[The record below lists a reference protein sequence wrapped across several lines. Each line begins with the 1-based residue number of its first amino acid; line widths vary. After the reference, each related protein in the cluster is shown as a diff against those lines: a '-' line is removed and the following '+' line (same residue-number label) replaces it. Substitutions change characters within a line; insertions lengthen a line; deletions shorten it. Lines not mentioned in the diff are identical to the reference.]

1 MTCDPILALQSFGY
15 TEREASFLYLVATHS
30 GYFLRRQFDYFIDR
44 NKGAIAHNF
53 LEKARIAKHIEV
65 IDYGEARH
73 VYHLFSKPIYR
84 LLGNPESQN
93 RRRKG
98 DGLIRARLI
107 ALDYV
112 LENDGDH
119 YFESDDDKIDFFA
132 SVRRVPIEFFCDATG
147 RPFPALATIPISVTD
162 SSRPTVSPVRFL
174 FADEAFLSAA
184 KFHRFLSI
192 AGRLLRAL
200 ATFEVVYA
208 SNSAHNFAEAE
219 AAFQKCF
226 AVAMPAGQNCLGAD
240 WRTNSRAQAVREVA
254 PLHPRFTTMLFHF
267 SYPRIRRNEVRSL
280 ATVRNSGLAN
290 SMKVI
295 EKKDISEFNRVRSGV
310 RRGRERPRPPGCRDG

>member
-1 MTCDPILALQSFGY
+1 MTHDPIMALQSFGY
-15 TEREASFLYLVATHS
+15 TEREASFMYLVATHS

-44 NKGAIAHNF
+44 NKGAIAHGF
-53 LEKARIAKHIEV
+53 LEKARASGHIEV

-107 ALDYV
+107 ALDYI

-119 YFESDDDKIDFFA
+119 YLESDGDKADFF
-132 SVRRVPIEFFCDATG
+132 SDVRRIPIEFFCDAKG
-147 RPFPALATIPISVTD
+147 RLFPALAAFPISVTD
-162 SSRPTVSPVRFL
+162 RARPTVSPVRFL
-174 FADEAFLSAA
+174 FADEAFLSAV
-184 KFHRFLSI
+184 KFHRFLSV
-192 AGRLLRAL
+192 AGSLLRAL

-219 AAFQKCF
+219 AVFQNCF
-226 AVAMPAGQNCLGAD
+226 AVNVPARQSCLGAD
-240 WRTNSRAQAVREVA
+240 WRTDSRAQAVREVA

-280 ATVRNSGLAN
+280 ATVRSSGLTN
-290 SMKVI
+290 STKVI
-295 EKKDISEFNRVRSGV
+295 EKKTDRSSTGSS
-310 RRGRERPRPPGCRDG
+310 PG